1 MKIWRLA
8 RLLIWRI
15 GRLRHTVPLTV
26 QALLI
31 TGAAGAFFWFFQDAL
46 HARRMESLVQHHLLA
61 EMRRD
66 AQIDWIRLDERLRA
80 QERVVR
86 WLVERAE
93 FSAAFDQRDAA
104 GWLVE
109 EPRDDLSRE
118 PSETTLIWFPTRRIT
133 RELGYGVH
141 ALLTDGSG
149 RARAF
154 VAAHGKTQPGLPLQP
169 FIDACLAHEV
179 RSAVRHD
186 QGVPHF
192 LTCADLRHADGRA
205 KALLVLIAPLDDDF
219 LQSFH
224 AEWYQDG
231 ILAFLDEAGERVMA
245 SSRPER
251 IPARTLLSSLHA
263 DHLIFGKEL
272 GAETYSATMFLRFVG
287 LLPKERLDALTTTL
301 VGEGRSEWA
310 AGLFLLIALF
320 VGIIYWLGRMMRS
333 VTRKMVS
340 FARQRLNLT
349 LSTAAPGNALQQF
362 LDQFEILTQ
371 EIEEARSREA
381 EASERLAQSNRAL
394 ESSLTMLKR
403 THAQLLSSEKM
414 AALGGLVAG
423 VAHEIN
429 TPVGIGVT
437 AASFLENR
445 TRECRSRY
453 DEGKLARAD
462 LEGYLQDAS
471 DSSAMILS
479 NLMRAAELV
488 RGFKQVAV
496 DTSSEAC
503 RSFDFATLIRQILQS
518 LHPRLKKTPHQIEV
532 ICPEELT
539 YFGRPDVFSQIVT
552 NFVINSLL
560 HGFADDRTGRIT
572 ITVESRGDQILLR
585 YADDG
590 LGMGEEERKRIFEPF
605 FTTARHKG
613 GSGLGMHIVY
623 NLVSGPLG
631 GEIEC
636 RSAPGA
642 GASFTITFPASREHS
657 KD

>member
-1 MKIWRLA
+1 MKIWRLT
-8 RLLIWRI
+8 RLLLWRI

-26 QALLI
+26 QALII

-46 HARRMESLVQHHLLA
+46 HARRMESLVQNHLLL

-66 AQIDWIRLDERLRA
+66 AQIDWIQLDERLRN

-93 FSAAFDQRDAA
+93 FAKAFNQRDAA
-104 GWLVE
+104 GWMEE
-109 EPRDDLSRE
+109 EPQEDLSRE
-118 PSETTLIWFPTRRIT
+118 PSETTLVWFPARRIA
-133 RELGYGVH
+133 RELGYAVH
-141 ALLTDGSG
+141 ALLADGTG

-154 VAAHGKTQPGLPLQP
+154 VTARGKPQPGLSLQP
-169 FIDACLAHEV
+169 FIDACLAHEAK
-179 RSAVRHD
+179 SAVRYD
-186 QGVPHF
+186 QGLPHF
-192 LTCADLRHADGRA
+192 LTCADLRHGDGRA

-224 AEWYQDG
+224 AERYQDG
-231 ILAFLDEAGERVMA
+231 ILVFLDEAGERVMA

-263 DHLIFGKEL
+263 DHLIFGKEI
-272 GAETYSATMFLRFVG
+272 GAESYSAAIFLRFVG
-287 LLPKERLDALTTTL
+287 LLPKERLDALTSNL

-320 VGIIYWLGRMMRS
+320 VGIIYWLGRMMRL
-333 VTRKMVS
+333 VTKKMVA

-349 LSTAAPGNALQQF
+349 LTAAGPGNALQQF
-362 LDQFEILTQ
+362 MDQFEILTL
-371 EIEEARSREA
+371 EIEEARAREA
-381 EASERLAQSNRAL
+381 EASERLARSNQAL
-394 ESSLTMLKR
+394 ESSLTLLKR
-403 THAQLLSSEKM
+403 THSQLLSSEKM
-414 AALGGLVAG
+414 TALGGLVAG

-445 TRECRSRY
+445 TRDCRTRY
-453 DEGKLARAD
+453 DAGTLARAD

-471 DSSAMILS
+471 ESSAMILS

-488 RGFKQVAV
+488 RSFKQVAV

-503 RSFDFATLIRQILQS
+503 RSFDFATLIQQTLQS

-532 ICPEELT
+532 ICPEGLT
-539 YFGRPDVFSQIVT
+539 HFGRPDVFSQIVT

-560 HGFADDRTGRIT
+560 HGFADDRAGRIT

-585 YADDG
+585 YGDDG
-590 LGMGEEERKRIFEPF
+590 LGMSDEAQKRIFEPF

-613 GSGLGMHIVY
+613 GSGLGMHI
-623 NLVSGPLG
+623 
-631 GEIEC
+631 
-636 RSAPGA
+636 
-642 GASFTITFPASREHS
+642 
-657 KD
+657 